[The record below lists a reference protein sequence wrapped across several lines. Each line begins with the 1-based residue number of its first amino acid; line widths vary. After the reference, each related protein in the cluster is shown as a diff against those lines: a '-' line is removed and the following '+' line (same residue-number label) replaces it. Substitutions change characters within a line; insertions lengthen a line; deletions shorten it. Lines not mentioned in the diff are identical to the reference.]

1 MAKNVVTNDNYYL
14 FNDIKIEFFFDDD
27 INGYVITEAKGNINE
42 LFIPNTIN
50 GKPIKDINGNIFWNL
65 TGFDRIIVSEDNDN
79 FTVID
84 GVLFTKDMKKLIM
97 YPPEKK
103 NKLYI
108 VPEDV
113 EEIGED
119 SFCNKYL
126 KTLIFPAGL
135 KWIIQYAIA
144 CKNLETL
151 YIPRTLKKVY
161 FKAFSGCDSI
171 KEVYYQGTKEDWVM
185 IDFTD
190 FNCSLTE
197 AQVHFNF
204 NLPVELTS
212 N

>member
-1 MAKNVVTNDNYYL
+1 MIKNVVTNDNYYL

-50 GKPIKDINGNIFWNL
+50 GKSIKDINGNIFWNL
-65 TGFDRIIVSEDNDN
+65 TGFDRIIFSEYNDN

-103 NKLYI
+103 NKIYI
-108 VPEDV
+108 VPEGV

-119 SFCNKYL
+119 SFYNKYL

-135 KWIIQYAIA
+135 KWIIQYAMA

-151 YIPRTLKKVY
+151 YIPRMLKKVY
-161 FKAFSGCDSI
+161 FKAFLGCDSI
-171 KEVYYQGTKEDWVM
+171 KEVYYQGTKEDWDM

-197 AQVHFNF
+197 AQVHFNS